1 MAKGRGL
8 FTIYDMNDPIV
19 SGVEPNPK
27 FENMLWLDTSKV
39 PNQLKRWENGKWVLG
54 TPTKPEDVG
63 SVPSGTYEEDK
74 IATEEKFTQYD
85 EEFRKV
91 EGELSSKMSSTEFTE
106 RIEETF
112 GVWKA
117 TYRVSTSKPMILKE
131 SDGISD
137 LNPSCTYAVSGF
149 IPNTNTGALVSFVGN
164 GSRFTIE
171 KIKENGTTS
180 NHIEFYLN
188 LDGRPAIRLYNQENL
203 YNIEVKFEKFSD
215 NIDIINILNKTQSE
229 FKQEIGSISQKVSE
243 VEQSEKTARNVTSF
257 RYIRDWLNG
266 NTTNSRN
273 RWVELQVIVGEK
285 NIALGLQ
292 PKSNNVITN
301 PGAFTDGV
309 VDNNNYTSVPSG
321 TWEYLELD
329 LGSEIDIDVIKTW
342 HYFSDRRSYKHKL
355 TVSRN
360 GIEWYEL
367 FNSEKH
373 GEYKETESGRTY
385 VINESY
391 TENRIKNAEQK
402 ITPDAIISTVSATID
417 KTVKE
422 KVDEIEI
429 GTRNYVKGTATKRLI
444 EGTNITNQTVNLGE
458 FSTIEPLIDKKVTT
472 SFKFKVLS
480 EECSGSFKLQT
491 ANGTYYTLTDTV
503 HLKLGAEQKVTKT
516 VKLGVAKDYTYV
528 GARFDNFV
536 GTIEILEL
544 KIETGTK
551 ATDYS
556 VAPEDIDSKIV
567 DTEKVLNDN
576 LDSAISDA
584 QKDLLDNVSQNYAT
598 NDKFEKLNET
608 VSSNMAQT
616 SEDIEMK
623 FETVSTDVKL
633 VNGQLQEFQSTV
645 STHIRFSQFG
655 IELGKLNNP
664 FTAILDNEKLAFLQ
678 NGKEVASIGNHKM
691 YITQAEIKESLRI
704 GRPVV
709 PSPGSE
715 DEENG
720 KVGLGL
726 FSFIQSPNGN
736 LSLKWSEK

>member
-149 IPNTNTGALVSFVGN
+149 IPNTSTGALVSFVGN

-243 VEQSEKTARNVTSF
+243 VEQSEKTARDVTSF

-598 NDKFEKLNET
+598 NDKFEKLSET